1 MQIIG
6 SAKESP
12 RKILLVGEF
21 DEYPDEK
28 DCTARLAEMLDQ
40 FSDDLHKN
48 AENSS
53 TKEFLMEEI
62 KENSMKHVREV
73 LEMEK
78 LNGYTRSP
86 DYMTENNKLMAN
98 QDILWNAIFHDE
110 QSQVLLEGIG
120 LIQVDHLRQNM
131 NTAVQQVFE
140 LKMRVIAYWKIAV
153 RRLTDNIALYL
164 QFNINSLAK
173 TDLEK
178 EIVADM
184 LSSPIGGGIE
194 RLLEELSS
202 VSLKRNR
209 LNRNVKAF
217 EELKRLLTL
226 IFDRTTGYDN
236 LISLATLT

>member
-6 SAKESP
+6 SAKESL

-40 FSDDLHKN
+40 LSDDLHKN
-48 AENSS
+48 AENFS

-62 KENSMKHVREV
+62 KILEEAKLIGIPNSTPPTSFLTLLENKDV
-73 LEMEK
+73 L
-78 LNGYTRSP
+78 L
-86 DYMTENNKLMAN
+86 
-98 QDILWNAIFHDE
+98 NAIFHDE
-110 QSQVLLEGIG
+110 QSRVLLEGIW
-120 LIQVDHLRQNM
+120 LIQVDHLRQNI
-131 NTAVQQVFE
+131 NTSVQQEFE

-164 QFNINSLAK
+164 QFNINSLVK

-184 LSSPIGGGIE
+184 LASPIGGGIE
-194 RLLEELSS
+194 RLLEELPS
-202 VSLKRNR
+202 VSLKHNR
-209 LNRNVKAF
+209 LNQNVKAF
-217 EELKRLLTL
+217 EELRRLLTL
-226 IFDRTTGYDN
+226 ILDRTFNYND
-236 LISLATLT
+236 LISLAALT